1 MNKVIIAQEEKKTYL
16 SHLPTKENTGCKMH
30 MVYSQ
35 CEQNGKFLDWLKCT
49 VHKDYEK
56 IWQKRNSHALS
67 SH

>member
-56 IWQKRNSHALS
+56 I
-67 SH
+67 